1 MLVPPVVILADKP
14 IRRRH
19 NGLGGAVILL
29 QEKDPPAGGIPLKP
43 QQSPRFRRPKP
54 IDALVLIPHQKEV
67 SPPSRQQ
74 AENGMLN
81 AGGILGLI
89 HTEMGVFF
97 LKVGQNLPMP
107 PENLRRV
114 HHLIV
119 IVHPAPLP
127 EHPAIG
133 LINLGH
139 RQFPGGQR
147 LHLLPGHLP
156 VLSVGDGGPQP
167 LDGALCGKGPSARP
181 EQFPHQ
187 GGEGPLV
194 GDQPYDELKPEL
206 KDSLNEYYKV
216 NSLENYDE
224 VYRAVAFFISKYGRI
239 DWLESNNEYW
249 LEQDA
254 RLRTDFN
261 IPGMKTAD
269 MEHVKYK
276 SKMKPY
282 YAKAGIPTARYYLV
296 TDVTESFAF
305 VEKVGYP
312 VIVKPDN
319 GVGATT
325 TYKLKSEDELR
336 AFHEEDFHG
345 VQFIMEEFVPGE
357 IYSYDAIM
365 NSKGEPIFETGN
377 HTPISIMD
385 SVNNHDDSVFYIE
398 KHIADDVRAAG
409 RAAVKSFGVKS
420 RFVHFEFFSPIMTI
434 LEKKERL
441 LVWK

>member
-1 MLVPPVVILADKP
+1 MFYSQTRDYEEEGMIMRNF
-14 IRRRH
+14 IF
-19 NGLGGAVILL
+19 I
-29 QEKDPPAGGIPLKP
+29 
-43 QQSPRFRRPKP
+43 SPHFPTNYENFCVQ
-54 IDALVLIPHQKEV
+54 LH
-67 SPPSRQQ
+67 
-74 AENGMLN
+74 ENGVN
-81 AGGILGLI
+81 VFGIGD
-89 HTEMGVFF
+89 T
-97 LKVGQNLPMP
+97 PY
-107 PENLRRV
+107 ENLT
-114 HHLIV
+114 
-119 IVHPAPLP
+119 
-127 EHPAIG
+127 
-133 LINLGH
+133 
-139 RQFPGGQR
+139 
-147 LHLLPGHLP
+147 
-156 VLSVGDGGPQP
+156 
-167 LDGALCGKGPSARP
+167 
-181 EQFPHQ
+181 
-187 GGEGPLV
+187 
-194 GDQPYDELKPEL
+194 
-206 KDSLNEYYKV
+206 DSLKTALTEYYKV
-216 NSLENYDE
+216 DSMEDYDQM
-224 VYRAVAFFISKYGRI
+224 YRAVAFLCYKHGSMDG
-239 DWLESNNEYW
+239 LESNNEYW

-282 YAKAGIPTARYYLV
+282 YAKAGIPTARYHLV
-296 TDVTESFAF
+296 TDLTESLAF

-336 AFHEEDFHG
+336 AFHEKDFHG

-420 RFVHFEFFSPIMTI
+420 RFVHFEFFRLTEDHDYLGKKGKIIGLEVNYRPSGGFTPDMINYACSTDVYKDWADMVAFDRLTKEEYPDKYYCVSAGCRKEKHYLHSYEEVMAAYKDDIMMTTE
-434 LEKKERL
+434 LPEVLASAMGDRLYLARFAEKEAMDAFISY
-441 LVWK
+441 VFATA